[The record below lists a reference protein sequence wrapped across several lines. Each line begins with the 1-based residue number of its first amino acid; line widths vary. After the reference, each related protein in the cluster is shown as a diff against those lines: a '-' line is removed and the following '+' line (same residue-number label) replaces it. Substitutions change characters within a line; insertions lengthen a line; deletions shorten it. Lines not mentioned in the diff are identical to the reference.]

1 MNVTQIIFER
11 GLELSRARNSV
22 KMATDDLSLVQIFAA
37 MREKYGV
44 RPILLTE
51 TIRSFGDTPRERH
64 AVLTLDGLDQL
75 NLQLSSLELP
85 QGLPKATYVA
95 LLRPTVN
102 VQYTAGAL
110 LYHCQELALLYTH
123 ICDTA
128 FGIRQIMPIE
138 GDYSSLG
145 NQSEPYYEIEAL
157 ITAARRTYDALRY
170 VLWKTFGAGGNTP
183 SNFSKTLAA
192 CDKLPEPLRS
202 SLETSWATYGIKMT
216 AYRDC
221 IQHYVP
227 VTFDLHTA
235 SLERVA
241 GDIWSVRLRL
251 PDNPEKKS
259 QSAFE
264 FAGNLDALTYGWELA
279 NEVFKMAAEV
289 FASIPTQ

>member
-51 TIRSFGDTPRERH
+51 TIRSFENATRECH
-64 AVLTLDGLDQL
+64 AVLTLDGLDRL
-75 NLQLSSLELP
+75 NLRRLSLDLP
-85 QGLPKATYVA
+85 QGLPKATYLSLV
-95 LLRPTVN
+95 RPTAN
-102 VQYTAGAL
+102 VQYAAGAL

-145 NQSEPYYEIEAL
+145 DQTEPYYEIEAL

-192 CDKLPEPLRS
+192 CDKLPESLRS

-221 IQHYVP
+221 IQHNVP
-227 VTFDLHTA
+227 VTFDLQTA

-251 PDNPEKKS
+251 PDNPEEKS

-264 FAGNLDALTYGWELA
+264 FADNLDALTYGWELT
-279 NEVFKMAAEV
+279 NEVFKVAAEV
-289 FASIPTQ
+289 FASIPT